1 MGKSKSTSVFLG
13 LILLSS
19 LILASC
25 GDEMYNLDGRWKFD
39 DGSVM
44 SFDTKNLSYSA
55 RGDNNSTSG
64 KMEIYNY
71 GVLETTDVDGN
82 KEYYMLQTSAKGF
95 LMNFNDLE
103 ITMEGKPVSRLEDLN
118 GKYKAVL
125 SDSSDLKFTF
135 NKKKSK
141 LSVISG
147 KTKADFT
154 YSLKSQTEI
163 LFTSGGYESSESLPV
178 EFLSPDSIK
187 IASET
192 LTR

>member
-1 MGKSKSTSVFLG
+1 MSKSKSTSVFLG
-13 LILLSS
+13 VILLSS
-19 LILASC
+19 LVLASC
-25 GDEMYNLDGRWKFD
+25 GDKMYNLDGRWKFD

-44 SFDTKNLSYSA
+44 SFDTKSLSYSA

-64 KMEIYNY
+64 EMEIFNY

-125 SDSSDLKFTF
+125 SDSSDLKFIF

-154 YSLKSQTEI
+154 YALKSQTEI